1 MATLNTL
8 RTRGGIVVSIVI
20 GIALLASLLG
30 NFGNQGASAFQERK
44 MRVGEINGEKIG
56 YTQFTDKVD
65 YLTAIVETSSGR
77 NSLSAEE
84 QDQIRDQAWDFL
96 VSQYALEPGF
106 EAAGFRVGEAE
117 QIDMVDGTYISPVVR
132 STFINPNTGVYDG
145 TMLRQFVSNLSRDAS
160 GRAAMMWEY
169 LKDQMTKQ
177 RLVLKYMA
185 LVAKGMYVT
194 DLEVD
199 QAVAGSNVA
208 SGISYIVENYDRIA
222 DSTVSVTKEDI
233 RKYYD
238 AHKNAFRQSASRDV
252 EYVMFDVLPSEED
265 YAAAE
270 KEVNEMAEVYSN
282 DPGSKSK
289 GGDLGVFAPSQMVPE
304 FGDAILAN
312 EKGKVFTVDSHFG
325 THIAEVTYLSKP
337 TKKVQLATI
346 TYRIEPSQTT
356 QQAVYANASKFIA
369 EAHGSYENF
378 DKAVA
383 SNSLSKRV
391 ARIRNTDRNLNGI
404 DNSREIVRWAFNGE
418 KGDVSA
424 IMDIDGNY
432 IVAAIT
438 GVTADGIA
446 PVESVS
452 KQIADILRLRKKGEM
467 LSEEL
472 SGKGSLAETAS
483 KLETEVKEA
492 SGIEFNSFYIEGVG
506 VEPKLIG
513 AVTGV
518 EESAQS
524 KPVAGNAGVY
534 LFDVTSRSAI
544 ETVTPESERVR
555 LEANA
560 QAYIIERANQA
571 LVDAVEI
578 TDNRV
583 KFF

>member
-1 MATLNTL
+1 M
-8 RTRGGIVVSIVI
+8 
-20 GIALLASLLG
+20 
-30 NFGNQGASAFQERK
+30 
-44 MRVGEINGEKIG
+44 
-56 YTQFTDKVD
+56 
-65 YLTAIVETSSGR
+65 
-77 NSLSAEE
+77 
-84 QDQIRDQAWDFL
+84 
-96 VSQYALEPGF
+96 
-106 EAAGFRVGEAE
+106 
-117 QIDMVDGTYISPVVR
+117 
-132 STFINPNTGVYDG
+132 
-145 TMLRQFVSNLSRDAS
+145 
-160 GRAAMMWEY
+160 
-169 LKDQMTKQ
+169 
-177 RLVLKYMA
+177 
-185 LVAKGMYVT
+185 
-194 DLEVD
+194 
-199 QAVAGSNVA
+199 
-208 SGISYIVENYDRIA
+208 
-222 DSTVSVTKEDI
+222 
-233 RKYYD
+233 
-238 AHKNAFRQSASRDV
+238 
-252 EYVMFDVLPSEED
+252 
-265 YAAAE
+265 
-270 KEVNEMAEVYSN
+270 
-282 DPGSKSK
+282 
-289 GGDLGVFAPSQMVPE
+289 
-304 FGDAILAN
+304 
-312 EKGKVFTVDSHFG
+312 
-325 THIAEVTYLSKP
+325 TYLSKP

-356 QQAVYANASKFIA
+356 QQAIYANASKFIA

-571 LVDAVEI
+571 LVDAIEI

>member
-20 GIALLASLLG
+20 GIALLAFLLG
-30 NFGNQGASAFQERK
+30 DFGNQGASAFQERK

-270 KEVNEMAEVYSN
+270 KEVNEMAEEFSQSTTPMQYATLNSQAQTDKEYVGENQLSGPLAKYAFGPDNRKMYGPVKEGDTYTLARVVDTKMLPDSVGARHILLPAGQAELADSIVKALQGGASFAELAEVYSN

-289 GGDLGVFAPSQMVPE
+289 GGDLGVFALADGSRIRRCGSRQRKGE
-304 FGDAILAN
+304 GLHGRFAFRNAHRRGDLSEQTDQKSPARNDHLPDRAEPDDPAGSLRERQQVYRRGSRFVRELRQGGRLELAV
-312 EKGKVFTVDSHFG
+312 ETRGPHPQYRPQPQR
-325 THIAEVTYLSKP
+325 HR
-337 TKKVQLATI
+337 QLA
-346 TYRIEPSQTT
+346 
-356 QQAVYANASKFIA
+356 
-369 EAHGSYENF
+369 
-378 DKAVA
+378 
-383 SNSLSKRV
+383 
-391 ARIRNTDRNLNGI
+391 
-404 DNSREIVRWAFNGE
+404 
-418 KGDVSA
+418 
-424 IMDIDGNY
+424 
-432 IVAAIT
+432 
-438 GVTADGIA
+438 
-446 PVESVS
+446 
-452 KQIADILRLRKKGEM
+452 
-467 LSEEL
+467 
-472 SGKGSLAETAS
+472 
-483 KLETEVKEA
+483 
-492 SGIEFNSFYIEGVG
+492 
-506 VEPKLIG
+506 
-513 AVTGV
+513 
-518 EESAQS
+518 
-524 KPVAGNAGVY
+524 
-534 LFDVTSRSAI
+534 
-544 ETVTPESERVR
+544 
-555 LEANA
+555 
-560 QAYIIERANQA
+560 
-571 LVDAVEI
+571 
-578 TDNRV
+578 
-583 KFF
+583 